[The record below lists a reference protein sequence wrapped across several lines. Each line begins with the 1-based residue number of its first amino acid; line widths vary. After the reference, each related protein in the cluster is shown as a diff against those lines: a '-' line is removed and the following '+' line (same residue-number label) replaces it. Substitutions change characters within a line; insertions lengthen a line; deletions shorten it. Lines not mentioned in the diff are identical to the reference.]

1 MMPPVEQQTHHQAD
15 VLLLSGFLGAGKTT
29 LLKRILNWETD
40 LSDTVVLVN
49 EFGNVGIDG
58 ALLEGAGSDVVELT
72 SGCICCTLSNDLKQS
87 LIRIQNEFSPRR
99 IFIESSGVADPT
111 AVLPVIESSPLTET
125 MRLDKIV
132 TVLDADFWEAR
143 ENFGPLFY
151 KQLETANLILLNKV
165 DLVTSTDVPRY
176 LEEIHNE
183 FPGCQVIPTVRCNID
198 PSTLWSPATPK
209 GAMLMPMKL
218 FSDNKHTQYSHD
230 SHNEDAST
238 GKGTQFV
245 TFSFTETQKL
255 NEDCFIQFTEALPP
269 EVFRMKGP
277 VRFTT
282 RNVMINHVG
291 GKSEIL
297 AWPDGGQTTLA
308 FIGWNIDKDN
318 ILTQLH
324 ECISES

>member
-1 MMPPVEQQTHHQAD
+1 MKPPVEKQTHQTD

-49 EFGNVGIDG
+49 EFGEVGIDG

-72 SGCICCTLSNDLKQS
+72 SGCICCTLSNDLKQT
-87 LIRIQNEFSPRR
+87 LIRIQKEFTPRR

-111 AVLPVIESSPLTET
+111 AVLPVLESSPLTET
-125 MRLDKIV
+125 MKLDKIV

-151 KQLETANLILLNKV
+151 RQLETANLILLNKV
-165 DLVTSTDVPRY
+165 DLVPSTDVPHY
-176 LEEIHNE
+176 LEEIHDV

-198 PSTLWSPATPK
+198 PSTLWSPTTPK

-218 FSDNKHTQYSHD
+218 FSDKDSANDGHGSHK
-230 SHNEDAST
+230 EEAST

-245 TFSFTETQKL
+245 TFSFTETQQL
-255 NEDCFIQFTEALPP
+255 NEECFNQFAEALPP

-277 VRFTT
+277 VRLTN
-282 RNVMINHVG
+282 RSIMINHVG

-297 AWPDGGQTTLA
+297 AWPDVGQTTLA
-308 FIGWNIDKDN
+308 FIGWNIDKEK
-318 ILTQLH
+318 ILSRLRK
-324 ECISES
+324 CISES